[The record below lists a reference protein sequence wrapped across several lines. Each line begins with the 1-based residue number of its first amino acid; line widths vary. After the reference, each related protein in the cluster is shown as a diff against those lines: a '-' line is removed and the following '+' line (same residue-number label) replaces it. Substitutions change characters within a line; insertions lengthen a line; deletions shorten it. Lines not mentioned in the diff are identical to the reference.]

1 VPRKTA
7 VIYISGGF
15 SMPLLRRLSIKNKLM
30 LSMGLCLLLFIIIS
44 STLSIAMSSKNSRE
58 RVVEQELPAQIGEIR
73 NDILRQIAQPLSVS
87 LTLANNT
94 FLHDW
99 EEAGVPDE
107 GVAAWQKYA
116 QQLKSKNQAATV
128 FWVSHGTG
136 KYFTDKG
143 YDRTLSKDKAGDQWF
158 YEFLNSG
165 KPYTLDLDKDVSADS
180 YMLFINTRVQT
191 ANGKLGVG
199 GLGLSVNALAQ
210 TIRAYKLGK
219 SGFVY
224 LVRANGALVVHRNPA
239 LADGKHLLKDVPG
252 FTPELSKALLG
263 GEKFAHATYK
273 GAEGT
278 QFVASSFIP
287 ELNLYVVAEVPEAEV
302 LGNIV
307 RSATVSSLIAA
318 VVGGGIG
325 LFAIFLIAR
334 AIAAPVMRAAEM
346 LSDIASGD
354 GDLSRRMPVE
364 SQDEIGAL
372 ASAFNRFVSSLNGTI
387 LKVRDSTHLIASASS
402 QIATGNFDLSARTEH
417 QASNL
422 EETAAA
428 MEELTSTVKQNSA
441 NAEEANKLVAATTSA
456 AVKGGTVVT
465 QVVDMMGEITDSSR
479 KMSDIIGV
487 IDGIAFQTNILALN
501 AAVEA
506 ARAGEQ
512 GRGFAVVASEVR
524 NLAQRSAAAAK
535 EIKELI
541 VDSVGK
547 VEAGGKLADTAG
559 VAMSDIVAS
568 VQHVATL
575 MAEITSASHEQSDGI
590 GQVNQSII
598 QMDDA
603 TQQNAALVEQ
613 AAAAAHSLQEQAARL
628 DQVVG
633 IFKLDEAGAETARS
647 PRTALA
653 LR

>member
-1 VPRKTA
+1 
-7 VIYISGGF
+7 
-15 SMPLLRRLSIKNKLM
+15 MPLLSRLSIKNKLM

-44 STLSIAMSSKNSRE
+44 STLSIVMSSQNSRE
-58 RVVEQELPAQIGEIR
+58 RVVQQELPAQIGEIR

-107 GVAAWQKYA
+107 GVPAWQKYA
-116 QQLKSKNQAATV
+116 QQLKAKNQAATV
-128 FWVSHGTG
+128 FWVSHSTG
-136 KYFTDKG
+136 KYFVDKG
-143 YDRTLSKDKAGDQWF
+143 YDRTLSKDKASDQWF
-158 YEFLNSG
+158 YDFLNSG

-191 ANGKLGVG
+191 ANGKLGVA
-199 GLGLSVNALAQ
+199 GLGLSVNSLAQ

-224 LVRANGALVVHRNPA
+224 LVRANGTLVVHRDTA

-252 FTPELSKALLG
+252 FTPELSKTLLS
-263 GEKFAHATYK
+263 GEKFAHGTYK
-273 GAEGT
+273 GAGGT

-307 RSATVSSLIAA
+307 RSATISSLIAA
-318 VVGGGIG
+318 LVGGGIG
-325 LFAIFLIAR
+325 LFAIYLIAR

-346 LSDIASGD
+346 LGDIASGD

-364 SQDEIGAL
+364 SEDEIGAL

-402 QIATGNFDLSARTEH
+402 EIATGNFDLSARTEH

-428 MEELTSTVKQNSA
+428 MEQLTSTVKQNTA
-441 NAEEANKLVAATTSA
+441 NAEEANKLVSATTSA

-465 QVVDMMGEITDSSR
+465 QVVDMMGEITESSR

-559 VAMSDIVAS
+559 AAMTEIVAS

-575 MAEITSASHEQSDGI
+575 MVEITSASHEQSDGI

-613 AAAAAHSLQEQAARL
+613 AAAAAQSLQEQAARL
-628 DQVVG
+628 DRVVG
-633 IFKLDEAGAETARS
+633 IFKLDETGSGAPAPASAPARS
-647 PRTALA
+647 PGTALA

>member
-1 VPRKTA
+1 
-7 VIYISGGF
+7 
-15 SMPLLRRLSIKNKLM
+15 MPLLSRLSIKNKLM

-44 STLSIAMSSKNSRE
+44 STLSIVMSSQNSRE
-58 RVVEQELPAQIGEIR
+58 RVVQQELPAQIGEIR

-107 GVAAWQKYA
+107 GVPAWQKYA
-116 QQLKSKNQAATV
+116 QQLKAKNQAATV
-128 FWVSHGTG
+128 FWVSHSTG
-136 KYFTDKG
+136 KYFVDKG
-143 YDRTLSKDKAGDQWF
+143 YDRTLSKDKASDQWF
-158 YEFLNSG
+158 YDFLNSG

-191 ANGKLGVG
+191 ANGKLGVA
-199 GLGLSVNALAQ
+199 GLGLSVNSLAQ

-224 LVRANGALVVHRNPA
+224 LVRANGTLVVHRDPA

-252 FTPELSKALLG
+252 FTPELSKTLLS
-263 GEKFAHATYK
+263 GEKFAHGTYK
-273 GAEGT
+273 GAGGT
-278 QFVASSFIP
+278 QFAASSFIP

-307 RSATVSSLIAA
+307 RSATISSLIAA
-318 VVGGGIG
+318 LVGGGIG
-325 LFAIFLIAR
+325 LFAIYLIAR

-346 LSDIASGD
+346 LGDIASGD

-364 SQDEIGAL
+364 SEDEIGAL

-402 QIATGNFDLSARTEH
+402 EIATGNFDLSARTEH

-428 MEELTSTVKQNSA
+428 MEQLTSTVKQNTA
-441 NAEEANKLVAATTSA
+441 NAEEANKLVSATTSA

-465 QVVDMMGEITDSSR
+465 QVVDMMGEITESSR

-559 VAMSDIVAS
+559 AAMTEIVAS

-575 MAEITSASHEQSDGI
+575 MVEITSASHEQSDGI

-613 AAAAAHSLQEQAARL
+613 AAAAAQSLQEQAARL

-633 IFKLDEAGAETARS
+633 IFKLDETGSGAPAPASAPARS
-647 PRTALA
+647 PGTALA

>member
-1 VPRKTA
+1 
-7 VIYISGGF
+7 
-15 SMPLLRRLSIKNKLM
+15 MPLLSRLSIKNKLM

-44 STLSIAMSSKNSRE
+44 STLSIVMSSQNSRE
-58 RVVEQELPAQIGEIR
+58 RVVQQELPAQIGEIR

-87 LTLANNT
+87 LTLANDT

-107 GVAAWQKYA
+107 GAPAWQKYA
-116 QQLKSKNQAATV
+116 QQLKTRNQAATV
-128 FWVSHGTG
+128 FWVSHSTG
-136 KYFTDKG
+136 KYFADKG
-143 YDRTLSKDKAGDQWF
+143 YDRTLSKDKASDQWF
-158 YEFLNSG
+158 YDFLNSG

-191 ANGKLGVG
+191 ANGKLGVA
-199 GLGLSVNALAQ
+199 GLGLSVNSLAQ

-224 LVRANGALVVHRNPA
+224 LVRANGTLVVHRDPA

-252 FTPELSKALLG
+252 FTPELSKTLLG
-263 GEKFAHATYK
+263 GEKFAHGTYK

-307 RSATVSSLIAA
+307 RSATISSLIAA
-318 VVGGGIG
+318 LVGGGIG
-325 LFAIFLIAR
+325 LFGIYLIAR

-346 LSDIASGD
+346 LGDIASGD

-364 SQDEIGAL
+364 SEDEIGAL

-402 QIATGNFDLSARTEH
+402 EIATGNFDLSARTEH

-428 MEELTSTVKQNSA
+428 MEQLTSTVKQNTA
-441 NAEEANKLVAATTSA
+441 NAEEANKLVSATTSA

-465 QVVDMMGEITDSSR
+465 QVVDMMGEITESSR

-559 VAMSDIVAS
+559 AAMTEIVAS

-575 MAEITSASHEQSDGI
+575 MVEITSASHEQSDGI

-613 AAAAAHSLQEQAARL
+613 AAAAAQSLQEQAARL

-633 IFKLDEAGAETARS
+633 IFKLDETGGAPAPARS
-647 PRTALA
+647 PGTALA

>member
-1 VPRKTA
+1 MA
-7 VIYISGGF
+7 
-15 SMPLLRRLSIKNKLM
+15 LLSRLSIKNKLM

-44 STLSIAMSSKNSRE
+44 STLSIVMSSSNSRE

-73 NDILRQIAQPLSVS
+73 NDILRQITQPLSVS
-87 LTLANNT
+87 LTTANNT

-99 EEAGVPDE
+99 EDAGVPDE
-107 GVAAWQKYA
+107 GLEAWKKAAK
-116 QQLKSKNQAATV
+116 QLKAKNQAATV
-128 FWVSHGTG
+128 FWISHSTG
-136 KYFTDKG
+136 KYFTDAG
-143 YDRTLSKDKAGDQWF
+143 YDRTLSKDKPGDQWF
-158 YEFLNSG
+158 YGFLDGN
-165 KPYTLDLDKDVSADS
+165 KAYTLDLDKDISADS

-191 ANGKLGVG
+191 ATGKLAVA
-199 GLGLSVNALAQ
+199 GLGLSVNSLAQ
-210 TIRAYKLGK
+210 TVRAYKLGK
-219 SGFVY
+219 SGYVY
-224 LVRANGALVVHRNPA
+224 LVRANGTLIVHRDPA
-239 LADGKHLLKDVPG
+239 LGDGKHQLKDVPG
-252 FTPELSKALLG
+252 FTPELQKTLLN
-263 GEKFAHATYK
+263 GEKFAHSTYN
-273 GAEGT
+273 GANGK
-278 QFVASSFIP
+278 QFVASSYVP
-287 ELNLYVVAEVPEAEV
+287 ELNLYVLAEVPESEV

-318 VVGGGIG
+318 LVGGGIG
-325 LFAIFLIAR
+325 LFAIYLIAR

-346 LSDIASGD
+346 LGDIASGD

-364 SQDEIGAL
+364 SEDEIGAL
-372 ASAFNRFVSSLNGTI
+372 AAAFNRFVSSLNGTI
-387 LKVRDSTHLIASASS
+387 LKVRDSTHLIATASS

-428 MEELTSTVKQNSA
+428 MEELTSTVKQNSS

-465 QVVDMMGEITDSSR
+465 QVVDMMGEITESSR

-559 VAMSDIVAS
+559 AAMSEIVAS

-575 MAEITSASHEQSDGI
+575 MVEITSASHEQSDGI

-613 AAAAAHSLQEQAARL
+613 AAAAAQSLQEQAARL

-633 IFKLDEAGAETARS
+633 IFKLEEAGATYAGGAS
-647 PRTALA
+647 TSTSTALA

>member
-1 VPRKTA
+1 
-7 VIYISGGF
+7 
-15 SMPLLRRLSIKNKLM
+15 MPLLRRLSIKNKLM

-44 STLSIAMSSKNSRE
+44 STLSIVMSSKNSRE

-73 NDILRQIAQPLSVS
+73 NDILRQISQPLSVS

-107 GVAAWQKYA
+107 GLAAWQKYA
-116 QQLKSKNQAATV
+116 QQLKAKNQAATV

-143 YDRTLSKDKAGDQWF
+143 YDRTLSKDKASDQWF
-158 YEFLNSG
+158 YDFLNGG
-165 KPYTLDLDKDVSADS
+165 KAYTLDLDKDVSADS

-191 ANGKLGVG
+191 AGGKLGVG
-199 GLGLSVNALAQ
+199 GLGLSVNSLAQ

-224 LVRANGALVVHRNPA
+224 LVRANGTLVVHRDPA

-252 FTPELSKALLG
+252 FTPELSKTLLG

-273 GAEGT
+273 GADGT

-307 RSATVSSLIAA
+307 RSATISSLIAA
-318 VVGGGIG
+318 LVGGGIG
-325 LFAIFLIAR
+325 LFAIYLIAR

-346 LSDIASGD
+346 LGDIASGD

-364 SQDEIGAL
+364 SEDEIGAL

-402 QIATGNFDLSARTEH
+402 EIATGNFDLSARTEH

-559 VAMSDIVAS
+559 LAMSEIVAS

-613 AAAAAHSLQEQAARL
+613 AAAAAQSLQEQAARL

-633 IFKLDEAGAETARS
+633 IFKLDEAGAGASPGARN
-647 PRTALA
+647 PGTALA

>member
-1 VPRKTA
+1 
-7 VIYISGGF
+7 
-15 SMPLLRRLSIKNKLM
+15 MPLLSRLSIKNKLM

-44 STLSIAMSSKNSRE
+44 STLSIVMSSQNSRE
-58 RVVEQELPAQIGEIR
+58 RVVQQELPAQIGEIR

-107 GVAAWQKYA
+107 GVPAWQKYA
-116 QQLKSKNQAATV
+116 QQLKAKNQAATV
-128 FWVSHGTG
+128 FWVSHSTG
-136 KYFTDKG
+136 KYFVDKG
-143 YDRTLSKDKAGDQWF
+143 YDRTLSKDKASDQWF
-158 YEFLNSG
+158 YDFLNSG

-191 ANGKLGVG
+191 ANGKLGVA
-199 GLGLSVNALAQ
+199 GLGLSVNSLAQ

-224 LVRANGALVVHRNPA
+224 LVRANGTLVVHRDTA

-252 FTPELSKALLG
+252 FTPELSKTLLS
-263 GEKFAHATYK
+263 GEKFAHGTYK
-273 GAEGT
+273 GAGGT

-307 RSATVSSLIAA
+307 RSATISSLIAA
-318 VVGGGIG
+318 LVGGGIG
-325 LFAIFLIAR
+325 LFAIYLIAR

-346 LSDIASGD
+346 LGDIASGD

-364 SQDEIGAL
+364 SEDEIGAL

-402 QIATGNFDLSARTEH
+402 EIATGNFDLSARTEH

-428 MEELTSTVKQNSA
+428 MEQLTSTVKQNTA
-441 NAEEANKLVAATTSA
+441 NAEEANKLVSATTSA

-465 QVVDMMGEITDSSR
+465 QVVDMMGEITESSR

-559 VAMSDIVAS
+559 AAMTEIVAS

-575 MAEITSASHEQSDGI
+575 MVEITSASHEQSDGI

-613 AAAAAHSLQEQAARL
+613 AAAAAQSLQEQAARL

-633 IFKLDEAGAETARS
+633 IFKLDETGSGAPAPASAPAPTRS
-647 PRTALA
+647 PGTALA

>member
-1 VPRKTA
+1 
-7 VIYISGGF
+7 
-15 SMPLLRRLSIKNKLM
+15 MPLLSRLSIKNKLM

-44 STLSIAMSSKNSRE
+44 STLSIVMSSQNSRE
-58 RVVEQELPAQIGEIR
+58 RVVQQELPAQIGEIR

-87 LTLANNT
+87 LTLANDT

-107 GVAAWQKYA
+107 GAPAWQKYA
-116 QQLKSKNQAATV
+116 QQLKTRNQAATV
-128 FWVSHGTG
+128 FWVSHSTG
-136 KYFTDKG
+136 KYFADKG
-143 YDRTLSKDKAGDQWF
+143 YDRTLSKDKASDQWF
-158 YEFLNSG
+158 YDFLNSG

-191 ANGKLGVG
+191 ANGKLGVA
-199 GLGLSVNALAQ
+199 GLGLSVNSLAQ

-224 LVRANGALVVHRNPA
+224 LVRANGTLVVHRDPA

-252 FTPELSKALLG
+252 FTPELSKTLLG
-263 GEKFAHATYK
+263 GEKFAHGTYK

-307 RSATVSSLIAA
+307 RSATISSLIAA
-318 VVGGGIG
+318 LVGGGIG
-325 LFAIFLIAR
+325 LFAIYLIAR

-346 LSDIASGD
+346 LGDIASGD

-364 SQDEIGAL
+364 SEDEIGAL

-402 QIATGNFDLSARTEH
+402 EIATGNFDLSARTEH

-428 MEELTSTVKQNSA
+428 MEQLTSTVKQNTA
-441 NAEEANKLVAATTSA
+441 NAEEANKLVSATTSA

-465 QVVDMMGEITDSSR
+465 QVVDMMGEITESSR

-559 VAMSDIVAS
+559 AAMTEIVAS

-575 MAEITSASHEQSDGI
+575 MVEITSASHEQSDGI

-613 AAAAAHSLQEQAARL
+613 AAAAAQSLQEQAARL

-633 IFKLDEAGAETARS
+633 IFKLDETGGAPAPARS
-647 PRTALA
+647 PGTALA

>member
-1 VPRKTA
+1 
-7 VIYISGGF
+7 
-15 SMPLLRRLSIKNKLM
+15 MLLLRRLSIKNKLM

-44 STLSIAMSSKNSRE
+44 STLSIVMSSKNSRE

-73 NDILRQIAQPLSVS
+73 NDIQRQIAQPLSVS

-94 FLHDW
+94 FLHGW
-99 EEAGVPDE
+99 EEAGAPDE
-107 GVAAWQKYA
+107 GVAGWQKEA
-116 QQLKSKNQAATV
+116 AQLKAKNQAATV

-143 YDRTLSKDKAGDQWF
+143 YDRTLGKDKASDQWF
-158 YEFLNSG
+158 YDFLNSG
-165 KPYTLDLDKDVSADS
+165 KAYTLDLDKDVSADS

-191 ANGKLGVG
+191 GGGKLGVA
-199 GLGLSVNALAQ
+199 GLGLSVNSLAQ
-210 TIRAYKLGK
+210 AVRAYKLGK

-224 LVRANGALVVHRNPA
+224 LVRANGTVVVHRNPA
-239 LADGKHLLKDVPG
+239 LGDGKHLLKDVPG
-252 FTPELSKALLG
+252 FTPELSKTLLN

-273 GAEGT
+273 SAEGT

-287 ELNLYVVAEVPEAEV
+287 ELNLYVLAEVPEHEV

-307 RSATVSSLIAA
+307 RSATISSLIAA
-318 VVGGGIG
+318 LVGGGIG
-325 LFAIFLIAR
+325 LFAIYLIAR

-346 LSDIASGD
+346 LGDIASGD

-364 SQDEIGAL
+364 SEDEIGAL

-387 LKVRDSTHLIASASS
+387 LKVRDSTQLISTASS
-402 QIATGNFDLSARTEH
+402 EIATGNFDLSARTEH

-428 MEELTSTVKQNSA
+428 MEQLTSTVKQNTA
-441 NAEEANKLVAATTSA
+441 NAEEANKLVSATTSA

-465 QVVDMMGEITDSSR
+465 QVVDMMGEITASSR

-541 VDSVGK
+541 VDSVAK

-559 VAMSDIVAS
+559 AAMTEIVAS

-575 MAEITSASHEQSDGI
+575 MVEITSASHEQSDGI

-613 AAAAAHSLQEQAARL
+613 AAAAAQSLQEQAAML

-633 IFKLDEAGAETARS
+633 IFKLDEAGATRS
-647 PRTALA
+647 HGGAPSSALA

>member
-1 VPRKTA
+1 MA
-7 VIYISGGF
+7 
-15 SMPLLRRLSIKNKLM
+15 LLSRLSIKNKLM
-30 LSMGLCLLLFIIIS
+30 LSMGLCLLLFIVIS
-44 STLSIAMSSKNSRE
+44 STLSILMSSSNSRE

-73 NDILRQIAQPLSVS
+73 NDILRQITQPLSVS
-87 LTLANNT
+87 LTTANNT

-99 EEAGVPDE
+99 EDAGVPDE
-107 GVAAWQKYA
+107 GLEAWKKAAR
-116 QQLKSKNQAATV
+116 QLKAKNQAATV
-128 FWVSHGTG
+128 FWISQGTG
-136 KYFTDKG
+136 KYFTDAG

-158 YEFLNSG
+158 YGFLDSN
-165 KPYTLDLDKDVSADS
+165 KAYTLDLDKDVSADS

-191 ANGKLGVG
+191 ANGKLAVA
-199 GLGLSVNALAQ
+199 GLGLSVNSLAQ
-210 TIRAYKLGK
+210 TVRAYKLGK
-219 SGFVY
+219 SGYVY
-224 LVRANGALVVHRNPA
+224 LVRANGTLIVHRDPA
-239 LADGKHLLKDVPG
+239 LGDGKHQLKDVPG
-252 FTPELSKALLG
+252 FTPELQKTLLN
-263 GEKFAHATYK
+263 GEKFAHGTYSSANGK
-273 GAEGT
+273 
-278 QFVASSFIP
+278 QFVASSYVP

-318 VVGGGIG
+318 LVGGGIG

-346 LSDIASGD
+346 LGDIASGD

-364 SQDEIGAL
+364 SEDEIGAL

-387 LKVRDSTHLIASASS
+387 LKVRDSTHLIATASS

-428 MEELTSTVKQNSA
+428 MEELTSTVKQNTS

-465 QVVDMMGEITDSSR
+465 QVVDMMGEITESSR

-559 VAMSDIVAS
+559 AAMSEIVAS

-575 MAEITSASHEQSDGI
+575 MVEITSASHEQSDGI

-613 AAAAAHSLQEQAARL
+613 AAAAAQSLQEQAARL

-633 IFKLDEAGAETARS
+633 IFKLEETGATRS
-647 PRTALA
+647 GVTSSSTALA

>member
-1 VPRKTA
+1 
-7 VIYISGGF
+7 
-15 SMPLLRRLSIKNKLM
+15 MPLLSRLSIKNKLM

-44 STLSIAMSSKNSRE
+44 STLSIVMSSQNSRE
-58 RVVEQELPAQIGEIR
+58 RVVQQELPAQIGEIR

-107 GVAAWQKYA
+107 GVPAWQKYA
-116 QQLKSKNQAATV
+116 QQLKAKNQAATV
-128 FWVSHGTG
+128 FWVSHSTG
-136 KYFTDKG
+136 KYFVDKG
-143 YDRTLSKDKAGDQWF
+143 YDRTLSKDKASDQWF
-158 YEFLNSG
+158 YDFLNSG

-191 ANGKLGVG
+191 ANGKLGVA
-199 GLGLSVNALAQ
+199 GLGLSVNSLAQ

-224 LVRANGALVVHRNPA
+224 LVRANGTLVVHRDPA

-252 FTPELSKALLG
+252 FTPELSKTLLS
-263 GEKFAHATYK
+263 GEKFAHGTYK
-273 GAEGT
+273 GAGGT
-278 QFVASSFIP
+278 QFAASSFIP

-307 RSATVSSLIAA
+307 RSATISSLIAA
-318 VVGGGIG
+318 LVGGGIG
-325 LFAIFLIAR
+325 LFAIYLIAR

-346 LSDIASGD
+346 LGDIASGD

-364 SQDEIGAL
+364 SEDEIGAL

-402 QIATGNFDLSARTEH
+402 EIATGNFDLSARTEH

-428 MEELTSTVKQNSA
+428 MEQLTSTVKQNTA
-441 NAEEANKLVAATTSA
+441 NAEEANKLVSATTSA

-465 QVVDMMGEITDSSR
+465 QVVDMMGEITESSR

-559 VAMSDIVAS
+559 AAMTEIVAS

-575 MAEITSASHEQSDGI
+575 MVEITSASHEQSDGI

-613 AAAAAHSLQEQAARL
+613 AAAAAQSLQEQAARL

-633 IFKLDEAGAETARS
+633 IFKLDETGSGAPAPPSAPARS
-647 PRTALA
+647 PGTALA

>member
-1 VPRKTA
+1 
-7 VIYISGGF
+7 
-15 SMPLLRRLSIKNKLM
+15 MPLLSRLSIKNKLM

-44 STLSIAMSSKNSRE
+44 STLSIVMSSQNSRE
-58 RVVEQELPAQIGEIR
+58 RVVQQELPAQIGEIR

-107 GVAAWQKYA
+107 GVPAWQKYA
-116 QQLKSKNQAATV
+116 QQLKAKNQAATV
-128 FWVSHGTG
+128 FWVSHSTG
-136 KYFTDKG
+136 KYFVDKG
-143 YDRTLSKDKAGDQWF
+143 YDRTLSKDKASDQWF
-158 YEFLNSG
+158 YDFLNSG

-191 ANGKLGVG
+191 ANGKLGVA
-199 GLGLSVNALAQ
+199 GLGLSVNSLAQ

-224 LVRANGALVVHRNPA
+224 LVRANGTLVVHRDPA

-252 FTPELSKALLG
+252 FTPELSKTLLS
-263 GEKFAHATYK
+263 GEKFAHGTYK
-273 GAEGT
+273 GAGGT
-278 QFVASSFIP
+278 QFAASSFIP

-307 RSATVSSLIAA
+307 RSATISSLIAA
-318 VVGGGIG
+318 LVGGGIG
-325 LFAIFLIAR
+325 LFAIYLIAR

-346 LSDIASGD
+346 LGDIASGD

-364 SQDEIGAL
+364 SEDEIGAL

-402 QIATGNFDLSARTEH
+402 EIATGNFDLSARTEH

-428 MEELTSTVKQNSA
+428 MEQLTSTVKQNTA
-441 NAEEANKLVAATTSA
+441 NAEEANKLVSATTSA

-465 QVVDMMGEITDSSR
+465 QVVDMMGEITESSR

-559 VAMSDIVAS
+559 AAMTEIVAS

-575 MAEITSASHEQSDGI
+575 MVEITSASHEQSDGI

-613 AAAAAHSLQEQAARL
+613 AAAAAQSLQEQAARL

-633 IFKLDEAGAETARS
+633 IFKLDETGSGAPAPASAPARS
-647 PRTALA
+647 PRPAHA